1 MNNSVPTNRRLGNNM
16 DSDMK
21 GYIVTGLLALC
32 LLLGLAGQFG
42 STWLVKEEDF
52 LGDGDVV
59 IENSTGLRSKHI
71 EMVCNEKNTSAVEKC
86 ETYDTNSSD
95 AAKEADYREYDDGV
109 TTIELDGAY
118 DDCIKE
124 MENAGKTEDEVC
136 EDLSDEISAG
146 TWGGIILWMGSLSCL
161 AVIMMFI
168 LPKFEVDLEVLP
180 DNVDMGMSWA
190 GGILTGLAVLAWY
203 VLLPDSG
210 DASIGMSVWLTISGS
225 VMGVGAAAVTTFV
238 ADDES

>member
-1 MNNSVPTNRRLGNNM
+1 MNNSVPTNRRVGNNM

-42 STWLVKEEDF
+42 STWLVEET
-52 LGDGDVV
+52 GEGDVV
-59 IENSTGLRSKHI
+59 NEMSTGLRSMHT
-71 EMVCNEKNTSAVEKC
+71 ETVCNEKNETAVAVC
-86 ETYDTNSSD
+86 EFSDTMYRD
-95 AAKEADYREYDDGV
+95 AAKEADYVEYDDGV

-124 MENAGKTEDEVC
+124 MENAGKTSDETC
-136 EDLSDEISAG
+136 EDLSDVISAG
-146 TWGGIILWMGSLSCL
+146 TWGGIILWMGSLSSL

-210 DASIGMSVWLTISGS
+210 DASVGMSVWLTIIGS

-238 ADDES
+238 AEDES

>member
-1 MNNSVPTNRRLGNNM
+1 M

-42 STWLVKEEDF
+42 STWLVE
-52 LGDGDVV
+52 GDGEGDVV
-59 IENSTGLRSKHI
+59 LEMSTGLRTSHM
-71 EMVCNEKNTSAVEKC
+71 EMECNEKNETAVAAC
-86 ETYDTNSSD
+86 ELFNTGASD
-95 AAKEADYREYDDGV
+95 GVKDIDHMDYDDGV
-109 TTIELDGAY
+109 ISTDLDGAY
-118 DDCIKE
+118 DACIKA
-124 MENAGKTEDEVC
+124 MENAGKT
-136 EDLSDEISAG
+136 SDETCEVMSDVISAG

-210 DASIGMSVWLTISGS
+210 DASPGMSVWLTIAGS
-225 VMGVGAAAVTTFV
+225 VMGVGAAAVSTFV

>member
-42 STWLVKEEDF
+42 STWQVKEEDF

-71 EMVCNEKNTSAVEKC
+71 EMVCNEKN
-86 ETYDTNSSD
+86 D
-95 AAKEADYREYDDGV
+95 AAVMACENINTVASAGVKDFDYMEYDDGV
-109 TTIELDGAY
+109 TTIELDGDY
-118 DDCIKE
+118 DACIRS
-124 MENAGKTEDEVC
+124 MEDAGVTEDETC
-136 EDLSDEISAG
+136 DDLSDVISAG
-146 TWGGIILWMGSLSCL
+146 TWGGIILWMGILSCL
-161 AVIMMFI
+161 AWIVMFI
-168 LPKFEVDLEVLP
+168 LPKFEFDLEVLP
-180 DNVDMGMSWA
+180 DNVDLGMSWA

-203 VLLPDSG
+203 VLLPSG
-210 DASIGMSVWLTISGS
+210 DASAGMSVWLTIIGS
-225 VMGVGAAAVTTFV
+225 VAGVGAAAVSTFV

>member
-1 MNNSVPTNRRLGNNM
+1 
-16 DSDMK
+16 MK

-71 EMVCNEKNTSAVEKC
+71 EMVCNEKNDAAVAVC
-86 ETYDTNSSD
+86 EFSDTMYSD
-95 AAKEADYREYDDGV
+95 AAKEADYVEYDDGV

-118 DDCIKE
+118 DDCIKD

-168 LPKFEVDLEVLP
+168 LPKFEVDLEVLQ

-190 GGILTGLAVLAWY
+190 GGIMTGCAALAWY
-203 VLLPDSG
+203 VLLPELPL
-210 DASIGMSVWLTISGS
+210 IQI
-225 VMGVGAAAVTTFV
+225 
-238 ADDES
+238 

>member
-42 STWLVKEEDF
+42 STWLVEETGED
-52 LGDGDVV
+52 DAVAKT
-59 IENSTGLRSKHI
+59 STGLRTMHM
-71 EMVCNEKNTSAVEKC
+71 ETECNEKNATAVVYCKIIDVTYSAMANE
-86 ETYDTNSSD
+86 SD
-95 AAKEADYREYDDGV
+95 FIEYDDGV
-109 TTIELDGAY
+109 TTMDMDGAY
-118 DDCIKE
+118 DACIRS
-124 MENAGKTEDEVC
+124 MEDAGETENEVC
-136 EDLSDEISAG
+136 ENMYDVISAG
-146 TWGGIILWMGSLSCL
+146 TWGGIILWMGILSCL
-161 AVIMMFI
+161 AWIVMFI

-180 DNVDMGMSWA
+180 DNVDLGMSWA

-203 VLLPDSG
+203 VLLPSG
-210 DASIGMSVWLTISGS
+210 DASAGMSVWLTIIGS
-225 VMGVGAAAVTTFV
+225 MAGVGAAAVSTFV

>member
-1 MNNSVPTNRRLGNNM
+1 MSEVMNNSETTNRRSGNNM

-42 STWLVKEEDF
+42 STWLV
-52 LGDGDVV
+52 
-59 IENSTGLRSKHI
+59 
-71 EMVCNEKNTSAVEKC
+71 VCNEKNETAVEVC
-86 ETYDTNSSD
+86 EFSDTMYSE
-95 AAKEADYREYDDGV
+95 AAKEADYVEYDDGV

-124 MENAGKTEDEVC
+124 MENAGKA
-136 EDLSDEISAG
+136 SDEACEVMSDVISAG

-210 DASIGMSVWLTISGS
+210 DASLGMSVWLTIIGS

-238 ADDES
+238 AEDES

>member
-1 MNNSVPTNRRLGNNM
+1 M

-42 STWLVKEEDF
+42 STWLVEETGED
-52 LGDGDVV
+52 DAVT
-59 IENSTGLRSKHI
+59 IISTGLRTSDT
-71 EMVCNEKNTSAVEKC
+71 EMECNEKNDTAVAEC
-86 ETYDTNSSD
+86 EDFNTDNRQD
-95 AAKEADYREYDDGV
+95 AKDIDYMEYDDGV
-109 TTIELDGAY
+109 ISKDLDGAY
-118 DDCIKE
+118 DACIKD
-124 MENAGKTEDEVC
+124 MENAGLITDEAC
-136 EDLSDEISAG
+136 EDLSDDISAG

-161 AVIMMFI
+161 ACIMMFI

-203 VLLPDSG
+203 VLLPSG
-210 DASIGMSVWLTISGS
+210 DASAGMSVWLTISGS
-225 VMGVGAAAVTTFV
+225 VMGVGAAAVMTFV
-238 ADDES
+238 AEDES

>member
-1 MNNSVPTNRRLGNNM
+1 M

-42 STWLVKEEDF
+42 STWLVEESGETDA
-52 LGDGDVV
+52 VTEV
-59 IENSTGLRSKHI
+59 STGLRTMHT
-71 EMVCNEKNTSAVEKC
+71 ETVCNEKNETAVAVC
-86 ETYDTNSSD
+86 EFSDTMYSEMVKD
-95 AAKEADYREYDDGV
+95 IDYMEYDDGV
-109 TTIELDGAY
+109 LTIELDEAY

-124 MENAGKTEDEVC
+124 MENAGKA
-136 EDLSDEISAG
+136 SDEACEVMSDVISAG
-146 TWGGIILWMGSLSCL
+146 TWGGIILWMGILSCL
-161 AVIMMFI
+161 ACIMMFI

-210 DASIGMSVWLTISGS
+210 DASPGMSVWLTIIGS

-238 ADDES
+238 AEDES

>member
-1 MNNSVPTNRRLGNNM
+1 MNNSETTNRRLGNNM

-42 STWLVKEEDF
+42 STWLVEETGED
-52 LGDGDVV
+52 DAVT
-59 IENSTGLRSKHI
+59 IANTGLRASHI
-71 EMVCNEKNTSAVEKC
+71 EMVCNEKNETAVADC
-86 ETYDTNSSD
+86 ESSD
-95 AAKEADYREYDDGV
+95 AVSEYIAKEFDYMEYDDGV
-109 TTIELDGAY
+109 LTIELDEAY
-118 DDCIKE
+118 DYCIKE
-124 MENAGKTEDEVC
+124 MENAGKA
-136 EDLSDEISAG
+136 SDEACEVMSDVISAG
-146 TWGGIILWMGSLSCL
+146 TWGGIILWMGILSCL

-168 LPKFEVDLEVLP
+168 LPKFGVDLEVLP

-210 DASIGMSVWLTISGS
+210 DASVGMSVWLTIIGS

-238 ADDES
+238 AEDES